1 MERRSVST
9 VYKFMDQQQRNH
21 KEQNSVKVLSNNSGS
36 KLRFFLFLT
45 YFTNTEPLTSSNNNK
60 HYLACSSDIL

>member
-21 KEQNSVKVLSNNSGS
+21 KEQNSVKVLSNRLKVG
-36 KLRFFLFLT
+36 LFLFLT

-60 HYLACSSDIL
+60 HYLACSSYI